1 MYNKKRKY
9 FPSLRKHQ
17 LHSDIAFS
25 LIQPLAGLDSLL
37 APNNTAPLAFDNADL
52 SYGRWDSQHLYKI
65 KDFALLGEQYT
76 ESSESSL
83 VCLATQTSV
92 ERLNSLP
99 QVATNWQG
107 PMSVAVFSASHE
119 EFVVLQYFVTYM
131 RLCFPNIRENA
142 TFHLLTPPDYDKL
155 PRLVSISFNLRGK
168 FDCQYPDRTLK
179 ALLKLR
185 SLKSLQWRQRN
196 PYPQNHMR
204 NLARKGCQTKYTFLT
219 DIDIVPSTNSVP
231 QLNKFLKTANCS
243 KNCAYVIP
251 TFEIDVRASFPR
263 SKYGL
268 QRLMKKGLARPFHE
282 KVFIYNQYA
291 TNFSKWLSSNTNDT
305 EVSISHVVTN
315 FEFLYEPFYIAIDSA
330 PAHDERFTGYGFTRN
345 SQVYEMHIAGYQFYV
360 LTPVFTGHW
369 GLQRKQARPAWREQ
383 QNNVNRRKFDVF
395 KSEIFLRYKNDPRL
409 LLQSKKNQILI
420 K

>member
-1 MYNKKRKY
+1 M
-9 FPSLRKHQ
+9 
-17 LHSDIAFS
+17 
-25 LIQPLAGLDSLL
+25 PLAGLDSLL

-204 NLARKGCQTKYTFLT
+204 NLARKGCQTK
-219 DIDIVPSTNSVP
+219 
-231 QLNKFLKTANCS
+231 
-243 KNCAYVIP
+243 
-251 TFEIDVRASFPR
+251 
-263 SKYGL
+263 
-268 QRLMKKGLARPFHE
+268 
-282 KVFIYNQYA
+282 
-291 TNFSKWLSSNTNDT
+291 WLSSNTNDT